1 MSDKEDAKQFQ
12 FSRIGRLINLF
23 QEAHGRA
30 ATSPEELDRWL
41 ASPEG
46 RLATTYG
53 HRQTR

>member
-1 MSDKEDAKQFQ
+1 MSDEEDAKLVQFA
-12 FSRIGRLINLF
+12 RIRMLMNLF

-30 ATSPEELDRWL
+30 VTSPEELDRWL